1 MKAAVDFRGKFFLC
15 QLNQIDMTM
24 SVNASSL
31 RIFCLFIV
39 QSGRRNGK
47 GIKATFFISETQL
60 VQQFLYIGGLQDLAH
75 GNYLL
80 IDHQSRHTHN
90 AILHDLLHISHIL
103 DFDCKTQILY
113 RSLGCFIQIVAVL
126 AAGTQ
131 NLDGVLTA
139 VASIL
144 CLGRRATA
152 TADLFCLGC
161 SAAAAATCPCRGAH
175 IMAY

>member
-1 MKAAVDFRGKFFLC
+1 M
-15 QLNQIDMTM
+15 
-24 SVNASSL
+24 
-31 RIFCLFIV
+31 
-39 QSGRRNGK
+39 
-47 GIKATFFISETQL
+47 
-60 VQQFLYIGGLQDLAH
+60 QQFLYIGGLQDLAH

-139 VASIL
+139 AASIL

-161 SAAAAATCPCRGAH
+161 SAAAAATGFFLYFLLFAKVKQCHNILPPFFESTTIGCTAAAGRCCLFLFTRKEPL
-175 IMAY
+175 